1 MSRQDINIMFRK
13 YITGNRLNKLVQHS
27 FVQVSTSQILDEQGR
42 ECVSSYVKNLISSEV
57 QESTS
62 QKSVQWTRNKTRE
75 SSYVILAMRERD
87 TPAGLGSSIRESS
100 DLCRY
105 YKETI
110 GIC

>member
-13 YITGNRLNKLVQHS
+13 YISGNRLNKLVQHS

-42 ECVSSYVKNLISSEV
+42 ECVLSYVKNLISLV

-62 QKSVQWTRNKTRE
+62 QKSVQGTRNKTRE

>member
-13 YITGNRLNKLVQHS
+13 YIPGNQLNKLVQHS

-42 ECVSSYVKNLISSEV
+42 ECVSSYVKNLISKV

-62 QKSVQWTRNKTRE
+62 QKSVQGTRNKTRE